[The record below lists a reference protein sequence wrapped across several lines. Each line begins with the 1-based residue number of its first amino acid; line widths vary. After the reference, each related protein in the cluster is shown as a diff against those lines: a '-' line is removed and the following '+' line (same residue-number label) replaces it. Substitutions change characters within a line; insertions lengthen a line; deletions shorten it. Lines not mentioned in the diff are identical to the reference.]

1 MNAKKKEKEKEEDKK
16 GKRMSESGSTL
27 EKTQGQIDGFLNQL
41 LSKCHLLQ
49 VASVGD

>member
-27 EKTQGQIDGFLNQL
+27 ETPQGQIYGFSGQL
-41 LSKCHLLQ
+41 SFKCHLVE